1 MRSRA
6 FSKKGDRVFANQLL
20 FQSQSLVDRKLGHVL
35 RIDPRQ
41 LQNEIARTYGDTYRT
56 FLSYGSDPNF
66 GCTATLPERGSP
78 RGLDIGLNPYRPSR
92 PYLTISN
99 NAMG

>member
-1 MRSRA
+1 VSSQISSSSSRNPSSIA
-6 FSKKGDRVFANQLL
+6 SSGM
-20 FQSQSLVDRKLGHVL
+20 L